1 MNVYN
6 KKMQGYKKLKKLL
19 YFTKLYPIFQ
29 FQLNFPSMSFSSN
42 FRMLISQQSS
52 TTPVQPAELINT
64 KMEVFFMRELRNTK
78 IIAVDHGYGNMKTAN
93 IVTPT
98 GIKAYETEPIFTGNI
113 LEYNGIYYRIGEG
126 HKEFIPDKAMDEEYY
141 LLTLMAIARE
151 LNVFSIRE
159 ADVHLAAGLPLTW
172 IRNQREDFRSYLLQN
187 PEVRYLFN
195 SKEYHLHFVGCSLYP
210 QGYPAIVN
218 QLGDFKGTNLLADIG
233 NGTMNILYINNKKA
247 QESRCWTEKLGVN
260 QCMIAAK
267 NAVLDKFG
275 VKIEESTVEQIL
287 RFGTADISAPYL
299 DCISSIARQYV
310 AELFSTLRKY
320 EYNPDLMRLYV
331 VGGGGCLFR
340 NFGTY
345 DKSRVTIIDDIC
357 ATAKGYESLAY
368 MSLKR
373 RG

>member
-1 MNVYN
+1 
-6 KKMQGYKKLKKLL
+6 
-19 YFTKLYPIFQ
+19 
-29 FQLNFPSMSFSSN
+29 
-42 FRMLISQQSS
+42 
-52 TTPVQPAELINT
+52 
-64 KMEVFFMRELRNTK
+64 MRELRNTK

-93 IVTPT
+93 TVTPT

-141 LLTLMAIARE
+141 LLTLMAVARE

-172 IRNQREDFRSYLLQN
+172 IRNQREEFRSYLLQN
-187 PEVRYLFN
+187 PEVHYRFN
-195 SKEYHLHFVGCSLYP
+195 NKEYHIRFVGCSLYP

-218 QLGDFKGTNLLADIG
+218 RLGDFKGTNLLADIG

-260 QCMIAAK
+260 QCMISAK

-299 DCISSIARQYV
+299 DCITAVARQYV
-310 AELFSTLRKY
+310 ADLFATLRKY

-331 VGGGGCLFR
+331 VGGGGCLIR
-340 NFGTY
+340 NFGMY
-345 DKSRVTIIDDIC
+345 DKSRVTIVDDIC
-357 ATAKGYESLAY
+357 ATAKGYEFLAY

>member
-1 MNVYN
+1 M
-6 KKMQGYKKLKKLL
+6 L
-19 YFTKLYPIFQ
+19 FR
-29 FQLNFPSMSFSSN
+29 SN
-42 FRMLISQQSS
+42 
-52 TTPVQPAELINT
+52 T
-64 KMEVFFMRELRNTK
+64 
-78 IIAVDHGYGNMKTAN
+78 
-93 IVTPT
+93 VTPT

-187 PEVRYLFN
+187 SEVHYRFN
-195 SKEYHLHFVGCSLYP
+195 SKEYHLRFVGCSLYP

-218 QLGDFKGTNLLADIG
+218 RLGDFKGTNLLADIG

-247 QESRCWTEKLGVN
+247 QESRCWTEKFGVN

-267 NAVLDKFG
+267 NAVLDNFG

-287 RFGTADISAPYL
+287 RFGTADISASYL
-299 DCISSIARQYV
+299 DCIRSEER
-310 AELFSTLRKY
+310 R
-320 EYNPDLMRLYV
+320 
-331 VGGGGCLFR
+331 VGKECR
-340 NFGTY
+340 
-345 DKSRVTIIDDIC
+345 SRWSP
-357 ATAKGYESLAY
+357 YH
-368 MSLKR
+368 
-373 RG
+373 

>member
-1 MNVYN
+1 MKSQQEYMKNVSTIY
-6 KKMQGYKKLKKLL
+6 L
-19 YFTKLYPIFQ
+19 FSQ
-29 FQLNFPSMSFSSN
+29 FLLNFPSMSFTSDL
-42 FRMLISQQSS
+42 RMLISQQSS
-52 TTPVQPAELINT
+52 TTTVRPAESINT
-64 KMEVFFMRELRNTK
+64 KTEVFFMRELKNTK

-93 IVTPT
+93 TVTPT

-172 IRNQREDFRSYLLQN
+172 IRNQREAFRSYLLQN
-187 PEVRYLFN
+187 PEVHYRFN
-195 SKEYHLHFVGCSLYP
+195 CKEYHLRFVGCSLYP

-218 QLGDFKGTNLLADIG
+218 HLGNFKGTNLLADIG

-299 DCISSIARQYV
+299 DCISSITRQYV

-331 VGGGGCLFR
+331 VGGGGCLIR

>member
-93 IVTPT
+93 TVTPT

-172 IRNQREDFRSYLLQN
+172 IRNQREAFRSYLLQN
-187 PEVRYLFN
+187 PEVHYRFN
-195 SKEYHLHFVGCSLYP
+195 GKEYHLHFVGCSLYP
-210 QGYPAIVN
+210 QGYPAIIN
-218 QLGDFKGTNLLADIG
+218 QLGNFKGTNLLADIG

-299 DCISSIARQYV
+299 DYISSIARQYV

-331 VGGGGCLFR
+331 VGGGGCLMR

-373 RG
+373 RR